1 MSKNIFLYIFTSLL
15 IFDGCLSST
24 RQLNYTDVND
34 WGKDHGAYIFLTDST
49 SFYGTHFFMT
59 RDSASWEDPPT
70 KRTINVPSH
79 LISKIEFDKGWFTS
93 PGQVIGS
100 SIVGGTLALS
110 AGARTKGWLAP
121 VGFILGYYLSN
132 TFFYKDNIFIFYPE
146 PISSH
151 P

>member
-1 MSKNIFLYIFTSLL
+1 MSKNTIMYIFISLL
-15 IFDGCLSST
+15 LFDGCLSST
-24 RQLNYTDVND
+24 RYLNYHDVND
-34 WGKDHGAYIFLTDST
+34 WGKDHAAHILLTDLT
-49 SFYGTHFFMT
+49 SYYGTKFFMT
-59 RDSASWEDPPT
+59 RDSASWEDHST
-70 KRTINVPSH
+70 KRAIKMQSH
-79 LISKIEFDKGWFTS
+79 LISKIEFEKGWFTS
-93 PGQVIGS
+93 PGQVVGS
-100 SIVGGTLALS
+100 SVLGGILALS